1 MLLEGKAPEESRGS
15 LWDLPHMALH
25 LDIPGSSECPLLK
38 GRNQMPSDIVAT
50 QENTDTEASGK
61 LGLLPLTAL
70 VVGSMIGGGVFS
82 LPQNMARGASAGA
95 VTIGWLI
102 TGIGMLALAF
112 VYRNLSTRKPALD
125 AGPYSYARAGFGDYV
140 GFNSAWGYWLS
151 AWIGNVSYVVL
162 IFGALSYFYAPFGVE
177 GNTWQSIVGASI
189 ALWLVHALVLM
200 GVRQAAIVNTITTI
214 AKLAPIFLFIVLALV
229 AFNLPTFQLD
239 FWGTEDLSLGSIT
252 TQVQSTML
260 VTLWV
265 FIGIEGASVGSG
277 RAKKRSDIGKA
288 TILGFVTVLLLYLL
302 VSLLS
307 LGVMTQP
314 ELAGL
319 PAAASMA
326 NVLESIVGPWGSV
339 VVRIGLVISVAGAF
353 LSWTLLAAEIP
364 YRAAKEGML
373 PEVFATEN
381 DNNSPSGALWIT
393 NICVQIVL
401 IVTLYANS
409 TYLALFY
416 IASTAILVP
425 YVFSGAYALKLA
437 LSGES
442 YADHEGRVLDMAIG
456 GLATVYGAWLVYA
469 AGPTYLLMCA
479 ILYAVGI
486 PIYIWA
492 RWSHKA
498 RAFKPIEILI
508 ATGLVAAALVAGYL
522 MWTGAISAL

>member
-1 MLLEGKAPEESRGS
+1 
-15 LWDLPHMALH
+15 
-25 LDIPGSSECPLLK
+25 
-38 GRNQMPSDIVAT
+38 MPADMTAT
-50 QENTDTEASGK
+50 RDNAATGTQGK

-95 VTIGWLI
+95 ITIGWLI
-102 TGIGMLALAF
+102 TGVGMLALAF

-151 AWIGNVSYVVL
+151 AWLGNVSYVVL
-162 IFGALSYFYAPFGVE
+162 IFGALSYFYAPFGEE
-177 GNTWQSIVGASI
+177 GNTWRAIIGASI
-189 ALWLVHALVLM
+189 VVWLVHALVLM
-200 GVRQAAIVNTITTI
+200 GVRQAAIVNVITTI

-239 FWGTEDLSLGSIT
+239 FWGTEALSLGTIT

-277 RAKKRSDIGKA
+277 RAKRRSDIGKA
-288 TILGFVTVLLLYLL
+288 TILGFVTVLLVYLL

-307 LGVMTQP
+307 LGVMAQP

-364 YRAAKEGML
+364 FRAAQEGML
-373 PEVFATEN
+373 PRVFAVEN
-381 DNNSPSGALWIT
+381 ANGFPSGALWIT
-393 NICVQIVL
+393 NVCVQIVL
-401 IVTLYANS
+401 FVTLYANS

-425 YVFSGAYALKLA
+425 YVFSGGYALKLA
-437 LSGES
+437 LSGEGYGS
-442 YADHEGRVLDMAIG
+442 GEGRGFDMAIG
-456 GLATVYGAWLVYA
+456 AIATVYGAWLVYA
-469 AGPTYLLMCA
+469 AGPAYLLMCA

-486 PIYIWA
+486 PVYIWA
-492 RWSHKA
+492 RRSRSE
-498 RAFKPIEILI
+498 RAFIPVEILI
-508 ATGLVAAALVAGYL
+508 AAGLFIAAGAAGYL